1 MGAPHTS
8 EATRQPPRPTV
19 LCIDD
24 DELVL
29 HFLRDFLAAHGYRP
43 VTVTD
48 GLRGLELAQ
57 QTRPDVILLDIMLRG
72 LSGFDICRK
81 VRADPALRDIPII
94 LLTVLDDPSVATTGR
109 AAGADLILPK
119 PADSEAIVR
128 AIDWILRRKREAS
141 TA

>member
-1 MGAPHTS
+1 MLTPDAAAPTTPP
-8 EATRQPPRPTV
+8 ATPIV
-19 LCIDD
+19 LFIDD

-29 HFLRDFLAAHGYRP
+29 HFLRDFLTAHGYRP

-48 GLRGLELAQ
+48 GLGGLELAQ
-57 QTRPDVILLDIMLRG
+57 RTRPDVILLDIMLRG

-81 VRADPALRDIPII
+81 FRADPALRDIPII

-109 AAGADLILPK
+109 AAGADLILHK
-119 PADSEAIVR
+119 PADPETIVR
-128 AIDWILRRKREAS
+128 GIEWLLHTKREVP